1 MDTAKIA
8 VNRKREH
15 VMKNIVETILGAIV
29 LVVAIG
35 FLFFAYK
42 TTNLN
47 ADKGYELTAN
57 FSQIDGLEIG
67 SAVKVAGIKVG
78 KILDLKIDPQTYS
91 AIVVMDVDKD
101 IKLPLDTAAVISSS
115 GMLGGK
121 FMSLEP
127 GADEEFLEPG
137 DKIEYTQSVPSLE
150 KLLGQVIFSM
160 NKSEK

>member
-1 MDTAKIA
+1 
-8 VNRKREH
+8 
-15 VMKNIVETILGAIV
+15 MKNIVETILGAIV

-91 AIVVMDVDKD
+91 AIVVMDVRKD

-160 NKSEK
+160 NKSDK

>member
-1 MDTAKIA
+1 
-8 VNRKREH
+8 
-15 VMKNIVETILGAIV
+15 MKNIAETILGAII
-29 LVVAIG
+29 LIIAIG

-57 FSQIDGLEIG
+57 FAQIDGLEIG

-78 KILDLKIDPQTYS
+78 KILDLKIDPKTYN
-91 AIVVMDVDKD
+91 AIVIMDVDKD

-127 GADEEFLEPG
+127 GADEEFLEDG
-137 DKIEYTQSVPSLE
+137 DNIEYTQSVPSLE

>member
-1 MDTAKIA
+1 MGTTEIA

-57 FSQIDGLEIG
+57 FAQIDGLEIG

-78 KILDLKIDPQTYS
+78 KILNLKIDPQTYS

-160 NKSEK
+160 NKSDK